1 MPAPVENDKIQNG
14 KMQTDRIAIL
24 LLLLGVGLAIVAT
37 FLPVIQVGP
46 RGELLSM
53 TTWDVLPWFTKLK
66 FVALTLLLAAAFLPQ
81 LHKWRLLVAVI
92 AVVMVFL
99 PAIASFISA
108 LYAWGT
114 VRADIVRL
122 SGQRQPFVNP
132 GIANLVLVFAAVMVS
147 YAVWRIETFG
157 QPAQP
162 QGEMAEA

>member
-1 MPAPVENDKIQNG
+1 MPAQGERVGPKDGESDKF
-14 KMQTDRIAIL
+14 AVLIL
-24 LLLLGVGLAIVAT
+24 LVGVGLAIAAT

-46 RGELLSM
+46 RGEFLRM

-81 LHKWRLLVAVI
+81 LHKWRMLFAVI
-92 AVVMVFL
+92 AVFMVFL
-99 PAIASFISA
+99 PALGSFISA

-132 GIANLVLVFAAVMVS
+132 GIANLVLVFAAVLVS
-147 YAVWRIETFG
+147 YAVWRIETLG
-157 QPAQP
+157 KPA
-162 QGEMAEA
+162 EATRDMAEA

>member
-1 MPAPVENDKIQNG
+1 MAAQGEKDKI
-14 KMQTDRIAIL
+14 AIVI
-24 LLLLGVGLAIVAT
+24 LLLGVILAVGAT
-37 FLPVIQVGP
+37 FLPVIQVAGRDAP
-46 RGELLSM
+46 LTM

-81 LHKWRLLVAVI
+81 LHKWRMLIAVV

-99 PAIASFISA
+99 PAISSFISA

-122 SGQRQPFVNP
+122 SGQRSPFVNP
-132 GIANLVLVFAAVMVS
+132 GIANLVLVFAALMVS

-162 QGEMAEA
+162 EGEMAEA